1 MSVILDT
8 EDLPQVDEVDE
19 ADDTRE
25 QVTFLKYSVAKNFL
39 TFFIENAIS
48 IDNLQDVRSFLSTI
62 LNF

>member
-25 QVTFLKYSVAKNFL
+25 QVTFFKYSVTKNFL
-39 TFFIENAIS
+39 TFCIEI
-48 IDNLQDVRSFLSTI
+48 
-62 LNF
+62 